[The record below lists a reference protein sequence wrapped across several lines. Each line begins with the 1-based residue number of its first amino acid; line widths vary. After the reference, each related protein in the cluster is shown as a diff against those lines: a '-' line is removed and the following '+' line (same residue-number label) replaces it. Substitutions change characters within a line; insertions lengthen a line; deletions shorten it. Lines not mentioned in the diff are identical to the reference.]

1 MSLKKIF
8 FAFVLIFATI
18 NLASAQ
24 CKGFAKKKCTP
35 QLKPYNNSGK
45 INSAVLRPGDKA
57 ELMMTFNSDIDYRL
71 MICSMDNIKVNFKV
85 MDMDKNVFFDS
96 DKANKNYFDFD
107 VASTQQLFV
116 EINCEDTESLSGIMP
131 EGCVAILTGSKS
143 KNK

>member
-1 MSLKKIF
+1 MIKKILV
-8 FAFVLIFATI
+8 AFVLIFASA
-18 NLASAQ
+18 NLANAQ

-35 QLKPYNNSGK
+35 QLKPYSNTGK
-45 INSAVLRPGDKA
+45 MNSAVLRPGDKA

-71 MICSMDNIKVNFKV
+71 MVCGMDNVNIRFKV

-96 DKANKNYFDFD
+96 KKDKKNYFDFN

-116 EINCEDTESLSGIMP
+116 EIDCEDTESLSGITP

-143 KNK
+143 KKK